1 MQSNIIKLPDHDG
14 SMRYQRFCP
23 NCSYWLFGED
33 IGSKYCPHCGVSL
46 IWNSEKAD
54 LFHQTNYKLSLK
66 KYSSCKEHQN
76 NRGIN
81 K

>member
-14 SMRYQRFCP
+14 SMRHQIFCP
-23 NCSYWLFGED
+23 NCSYWFFGGD
-33 IGSKYCPHCGVSL
+33 VGSRYCPHCGVSL
-46 IWNSEKAD
+46 TWDSKKAN
-54 LFHQTNYKLSLK
+54 LFHQTNYELSLK
-66 KYSSCKEHQN
+66 EYISCKEHQN

>member
-14 SMRYQRFCP
+14 NMHYQRFCP
-23 NCSYWLFGED
+23 NCFYWLFGED

-46 IWNSEKAD
+46 IWDSEKAN
-54 LFHQTNYKLSLK
+54 LFHQTNYELSLEE
-66 KYSSCKEHQN
+66 YILCKEHQN
-76 NRGIN
+76 SRGIN

>member
-14 SMRYQRFCP
+14 SMRHQIFCP
-23 NCSYWLFGED
+23 NCSYWLFGGD
-33 IGSKYCPHCGVSL
+33 VGSRYCPHCGVSL
-46 IWNSEKAD
+46 TWDSKKAN
-54 LFHQTNYKLSLK
+54 LFHQTNYELSLE
-66 KYSSCKEHQN
+66 KYISCKEHQN